1 MFITEFMGSYNIGAF
16 GFATD
21 KYAILGPGFR
31 EKDVKVMENVL
42 KVPVYTFTIDEE
54 PLVGTYAKGNSF
66 GLLLPHNVRD
76 HEFKK
81 FKEVF
86 EDVEVEVLEL
96 RTYENAL
103 GNIILANDKGAIVNE
118 DIYKRNRKSMQ
129 VIEDVLNVEVVPVNF
144 STPVIGSMVVVNN
157 KGGLVSPL
165 LGDEE
170 LNVIK
175 DVLKLEKIGKGTG
188 NMGSAII
195 GACYIVNSNGI
206 IAGLK
211 TTGLELQRAFE
222 ILL

>member
-31 EKDVKVMENVL
+31 EKDVKAVRNVL
-42 KVPVYTFTIDEE
+42 RVPVYTFTIDEE
-54 PLVGTYAKGNSF
+54 PLVGTYARGNSF

-76 HEFKK
+76 HELKS

-96 RTYENAL
+96 KTYENAL
-103 GNIILANDKGAIVNE
+103 GNIILANDKGAVVDE
-118 DIYKRNRKSMQ
+118 DIYKKNKKGMQ
-129 VIEDVLNVEVVPVNF
+129 VIEDILNVEIVPVNF
-144 STPVIGSMVVVNN
+144 STSVIGSMAVVNN
-157 KGGLVSPL
+157 RGGLASPL

-175 DVLKLEKIGKGTG
+175 DALKLEKIGKGTG

-222 ILL
+222 LLL